1 MSRPDVVVV
10 SSDEEAAPGGHEAGV
25 RPHRQG
31 RWRFSQWAPRRGHGL
46 CRGID
51 GPCTL
56 GDDDQPAGAGV
67 EGLCDLCNLSD
78 MPFLHRHGQG
88 RLTHLLL
95 HLAPEKAELVLRRLE
110 AAEGEDLAAEVRHRL
125 QRARHRNRADRP
137 RRGPR
142 GPYKRRRRTLAAAG
156 TDPPMPAEYG
166 QDSDHEA
173 KDDEAANEPYD
184 TNNSSESDEDEGGHM
199 EDELREPAKD
209 VHGSEDEDESAE
221 DPGDTRD
228 DQKSDNDEA
237 EPTDELGEAKKDR
250 HEADDEPSAESSRK
264 PRRRSALRP
273 SRFPPPSKLQ
283 GAENKRV
290 IRL

>member
-1 MSRPDVVVV
+1 MDMRQEFSPIGKDVGA
-10 SSDEEAAPGGHEAGV
+10 SHNGHRAEGMD
-25 RPHRQG
+25 
-31 RWRFSQWAPRRGHGL
+31 F

-56 GDDDQPAGAGV
+56 GDDDQPASAGV

-95 HLAPEKAELVLRRLE
+95 HLAPEKAELVLRRLQ

-142 GPYKRRRRTLAAAG
+142 GPYKRRRTLAAAS
-156 TDPPMPAEYG
+156 TDPPMPEEYG

-237 EPTDELGEAKKDR
+237 EPTEELGEAKKDR